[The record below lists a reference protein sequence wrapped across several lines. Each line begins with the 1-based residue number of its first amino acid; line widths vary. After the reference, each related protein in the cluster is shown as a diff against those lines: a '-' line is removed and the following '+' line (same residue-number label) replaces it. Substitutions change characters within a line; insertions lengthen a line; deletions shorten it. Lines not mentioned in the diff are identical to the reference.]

1 MAEWSIQQARELYH
15 VAHWSDGFFD
25 ICERGRLRAYPQGIH
40 NNAQQQIDLYDLAQ
54 KIADSG
60 ITFPVLIRFPDI
72 LRQRI
77 HTLNAAFTHAIKS
90 HDYQGNYL
98 SAYPIKVNQHRLVVE
113 AMLGNSAAVGIETG
127 SKPELLAALGMTS
140 QQIPVIICNG
150 YKDREYIR
158 LALIG
163 QRLGHKV
170 FIILEKFSE
179 LQYALE
185 EAEKL
190 TVEPCLGVR
199 IRLASVGAGK
209 WQDSGGEKSKFG
221 FSAPQLLKIVDT
233 LREKNRLH
241 LLRALHFHLGSQVAN
256 IADIQRGM
264 HEAVRYYETLRMLG
278 APIDTID
285 VGGGLGVDYEGTR
298 SRSFCSMNYSVQE
311 YANNIVYTISDIC
324 NQHHLP
330 HPQIVTESGR
340 AMTAH
345 HAMLITNVISAEP
358 PYEATPLTAPISHQL
373 PILHEL
379 WLSYLNLSESS
390 ALEGYHDAC
399 HWMSEIHT
407 MYIHGLMGLK
417 ERAYAEQI
425 YYATCAKLHTLLK
438 PSIRAHRDIIDELN
452 EKLAHKFVA
461 NFSLFQS
468 LPDAWAINQV
478 FPIIPLSGLDRPPAL
493 RGILHDI
500 TCDSD
505 GRIDTYVN
513 NYGLETTLPLV
524 PYSVD
529 QPYLLG
535 IFLVGAYQ
543 EILGDL
549 HNLFGDTNS
558 IHVEMLPDGHYK
570 LTHAL
575 HGDTVEST
583 LRHVNFD
590 SKELLTSYRNQLETG
605 KFSAAECEEYLM
617 DLVKGL
623 KGYTYFEE

>member
-1 MAEWSIQQARELYH
+1 MTEWSIQQARELYH
-15 VAHWSDGFFD
+15 IAHWSDGFFD
-25 ICERGRLRAYPQGIH
+25 IGEHGKLCAYPKGINH
-40 NNAQQQIDLYDLAQ
+40 PTQKIDLYELAQ
-54 KIADSG
+54 SIADSG
-60 ITFPVLIRFPDI
+60 ITFPVLLRFTDI
-72 LRQRI
+72 LHKRI
-77 HTLNAAFTHAIKS
+77 QTLNNAFSNAIKN
-90 HDYQGNYL
+90 HDYRGNYL
-98 SAYPIKVNQHRLVVE
+98 SAYPIKVNQQRRVVE
-113 AMLGNSAAVGIETG
+113 AMLENGQSPVGIETG

-140 QQIPVIICNG
+140 APVIICNG
-150 YKDREYIR
+150 YKDREFIR

-163 QRLGHKV
+163 QRLGHRV

-179 LQYALE
+179 LNYALE

-190 TVEPCLGVR
+190 KVEPCLGVR
-199 IRLASVGAGK
+199 IRLSSIAAGK
-209 WQDSGGEKSKFG
+209 WQNSSGEKAKFG

-233 LREKNRLH
+233 LRAKNRLH
-241 LLRALHFHLGSQVAN
+241 LLRVLHFNLGSQIAN
-256 IADIQRGM
+256 IADIQRAM
-264 HEAVRYYETLRMLG
+264 HEGVRYYETLRKLG

-285 VGGGLGVDYEGTR
+285 VGGGLGIDYEGTR

-324 NQHHLP
+324 HQHHLP
-330 HPQIVTESGR
+330 HPQIITESGR

-345 HAMLITNVISAEP
+345 HAMLITDVISAEP
-358 PYEATPLTAPISHQL
+358 AYEATSLNAPESDQL
-373 PILHEL
+373 PILDEL
-379 WLSYLNLSESS
+379 WLSYNNLSEST

-425 YYATCAKLHTLLK
+425 YYATFAKLRQLLK
-438 PSIRAHRDIIDELN
+438 PSIRAHREIIDELN
-452 EKLAHKFVA
+452 EKLAHKLIC

-478 FPIIPLSGLDRPPAL
+478 FPIIPLSGLDQQPTL
-493 RGILHDI
+493 RGVLHDI

-513 NYGLETTLPLV
+513 NYGVETTLPLA
-524 PYSVD
+524 PYD
-529 QPYLLG
+529 PTKPYLLG

-558 IHVEMLPDGHYK
+558 IHVELLEDGNYQ
-570 LTHAL
+570 LTNAM

-590 SKELLTSYRNQLETG
+590 SDELLSSYQKLLHQANLP
-605 KFSAAECEEYLM
+605 AAESNEFLT